1 MTHPDPAAA
10 TVLEDLETY
19 YDAAPRASATTEEV
33 GPFTLFLRRDPSLW
47 HYYARPRL
55 GLDAA
60 TPVTTDDVRDL
71 LHRQRELDVP
81 QTIEWV
87 HETTP
92 TLLTAARAA
101 GMDVEQCPLMVHAE
115 PRSVE
120 APAGV
125 SVSVL
130 DADAAPL
137 GEVLGA
143 IQAGFSQT
151 DDLPETKPERVQR
164 RREQIRAGLI
174 STVAAYDGS
183 GAVVGGG
190 SHGPRGATTE
200 LAGIAVLPRARRR
213 GAGVAITAALVED
226 ARARGVRTP
235 FLSAQDDDVAR
246 VYARVGFVRVGTAC
260 IAKVAVG

>member
-1 MTHPDPAAA
+1 M
-10 TVLEDLETY
+10 LEDLETY
-19 YDAAPRASATTEEV
+19 YDLAPRESATTQEV
-33 GPFTLFLRRDPSLW
+33 GPFTLFLRRDPNLW

-60 TPVTTDDVRDL
+60 GPVTADDVRDL

-81 QTIEWV
+81 QAIEWV
-87 HETTP
+87 HETSP
-92 TLLTAARAA
+92 TLLAAAHA
-101 GMDVEQCPLMVHAE
+101 NGMDVEECPLMVHAE
-115 PRSVE
+115 PRSAE
-120 APAGV
+120 APAGVSV

-137 GEVLGA
+137 GEGLGA
-143 IQAGFSQT
+143 IQAGVSQT

-174 STVAAYDGS
+174 STVAAYDET

-213 GAGVAITAALVED
+213 GAGAAITAALVDD

-235 FLSAQDDDVAR
+235 FLSAQDDGVAR

-260 IAKVAVG
+260 IAKVGVR